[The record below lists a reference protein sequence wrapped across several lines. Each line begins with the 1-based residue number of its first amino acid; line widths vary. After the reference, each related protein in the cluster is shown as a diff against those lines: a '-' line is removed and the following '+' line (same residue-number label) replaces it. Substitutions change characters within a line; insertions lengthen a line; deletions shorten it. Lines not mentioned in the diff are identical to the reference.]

1 MAELKLT
8 VRGDTILLDVHVV
21 PRASKSAVIG
31 QHDGRV
37 KLALLAPPVDGAAN
51 AALVRFFAEALGL
64 RQRDVRIVRGEKSR
78 QKTVSLSGSSEAAV
92 RALCSG

>member
-8 VRGDTILLDVHVV
+8 VRGDTIFLEVHVV
-21 PRASKSAVIG
+21 PRASKSAVMG
-31 QHDGRV
+31 EHDGRV

-64 RQRDVRIVRGEKSR
+64 RQRDVSIVRGEKSR
-78 QKTVSLSGSSEAAV
+78 QKTVSIAGSSEAAV